1 MKNLLVDEATIST
14 NLTTLISNCK
24 DFDGTHFDH
33 GPTKL
38 SKKSFRVLENTSNV
52 SGGGI
57 SQQGGVGGEES
68 FVLEERDEVATVK
81 GERPGRVH
89 SNHCGGVES

>member
-1 MKNLLVDEATIST
+1 
-14 NLTTLISNCK
+14 LISKSK
-24 DFDGTHFDH
+24 DFDGTHLYH

-38 SKKSFRVLENTSNV
+38 SKKSAGVLENTSNV

-68 FVLEERDEVATVK
+68 FVLE
-81 GERPGRVH
+81 
-89 SNHCGGVES
+89 